1 MFSFQ
6 ENLVLQD
13 DFYDENKN
21 DDTADDSNNQ
31 NSFNINWGFEKLKR
45 REQMKMKDWKMR
57 ESEK

>member
-31 NSFNINWGFEKLKR
+31 NSFNIN
-45 REQMKMKDWKMR
+45 
-57 ESEK
+57 